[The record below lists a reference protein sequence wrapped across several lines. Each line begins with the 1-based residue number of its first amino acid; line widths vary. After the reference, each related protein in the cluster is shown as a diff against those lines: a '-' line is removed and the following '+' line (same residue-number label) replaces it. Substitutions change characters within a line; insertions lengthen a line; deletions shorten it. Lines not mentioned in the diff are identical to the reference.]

1 MAGWQQ
7 RSCRELGN
15 KYRVCISEA
24 WNAMWQIPS
33 WTTQWYTKYC
43 NLVKHLFIFI
53 FIPADLNCNI
63 IIANSNKN
71 NLTYKTKL
79 TVSYDTRIHCDS
91 YNAFYAWLPN
101 IFPVYYV
108 WKWHQ
113 TIAVYTMQAV
123 YTNASCENR
132 TPCVFPSLVWPQLIF
147 PEVVSQVTRYTM
159 LT

>member
-1 MAGWQQ
+1 VHYTPLRNKLFITWAKFVINLYHMAGWQQ

-123 YTNASCENR
+123 KIVLPVY
-132 TPCVFPSLVWPQLIF
+132 FLV
-147 PEVVSQVTRYTM
+147 
-159 LT
+159 